1 MVNLVID
8 DTGVT
13 EGQKIDN
20 MEEILGKLQTCGILA
35 VNQNESK
42 YSNFKRSKSTMW
54 GSFQLFQPTRI
65 LLVWLPVFLC
75 AL

>member
-42 YSNFKRSKSTMW
+42 YSNFKRSKSTM
-54 GSFQLFQPTRI
+54 
-65 LLVWLPVFLC
+65 
-75 AL
+75 